1 MAVPLWVFAVLVPD
15 LVLTCLLL
23 RWLPVKKERG
33 IPATPLPV
41 VAVMA
46 LVLRFVAHV
55 PWPATLATCAG
66 FLWGVVVALLPFRG
80 WVSSWTLPVR
90 GEARLRGLEVV
101 LVLLGALTP
110 LSTRRTKAAMEKA
123 FAERQ
128 VVRSRGQMPSVMG
141 VALSVVPVACAVGTG
156 WAANTLGL

>member
-1 MAVPLWVFAVLVPD
+1 MAVPLWVFAVLIPD
-15 LVLTCLLL
+15 VVLTCLLL
-23 RWLPVKKERG
+23 RWLPVKKERW

-41 VAVMA
+41 LAVIT

-66 FLWGVVVALLPFRG
+66 FLWGVVLALLPFRG
-80 WVSSWTLPVR
+80 WVSSWTLPLR
-90 GEARLRGLEVV
+90 GEARLRGLEVA

-110 LSTRRTKAAMEKA
+110 LSTKRTKAAMEKA

-128 VVRSRGQMPSVMG
+128 VARSRGQMPPVVG
-141 VALSVVPVACAVGTG
+141 VALLAVPVACAVGSG